1 MLRQSGPSVGS
12 FDSASLRPVF
22 DPALYLVTD
31 QRLCGERSVLDVV
44 GLAVRGGATMVQLRE
59 KRLDMRSL
67 VDLARALKGLLA
79 PFGVPLVIND
89 RVDVALAVEAC
100 GVHLGQHDMPAE
112 LARHLLGQ
120 GALIGL
126 SVERPE
132 HIREAERL
140 DVDYYGVS
148 PIFPT
153 ATKAELK
160 SSWGLDGLA
169 AARLATAR
177 PLVAI
182 GGITIE
188 NVAEVV
194 RAGADGVAVVS
205 AICSAADP
213 LRAAE
218 TLIRDVRN
226 GQRRSQ

>member
-1 MLRQSGPSVGS
+1 M
-12 FDSASLRPVF
+12 RPAF
-22 DPALYLVTD
+22 DPSLYLVTD
-31 QRLCGERSVLDVV
+31 QRLCGEQNVLDVV

-79 PFGVPLVIND
+79 PFGVPLLIND
-89 RVDVALAVEAC
+89 RVDAALAVGAD

-112 LARHLLGQ
+112 LARHLLGPR
-120 GALIGL
+120 ALIGL
-126 SVERPE
+126 SVERLE

-140 DVDYYGVS
+140 DADYYGIS

-153 ATKAELK
+153 PTKPDLE
-160 SSWGLDGLA
+160 SVWGLAGLA
-169 AARLATAR
+169 AARQATAR

-182 GGITIE
+182 GGI
-188 NVAEVV
+188 NADNAEAVV

-205 AICSAADP
+205 AICAAADP

-218 TLIRDVRN
+218 MLTQALRLGRSLI
-226 GQRRSQ
+226 Q

>member
-1 MLRQSGPSVGS
+1 MPLP
-12 FDSASLRPVF
+12 ARPPARPGF
-22 DPALYLVTD
+22 DPSLYLVTD
-31 QRLCGERSVLDVV
+31 QRLCGERNVLDMV
-44 GLAVRGGATMVQLRE
+44 GLAVRGGVTMVQLRE

-79 PFGVPLVIND
+79 PFGVPLLIND
-89 RVDVALAVEAC
+89 RVDAALAVGAD

-112 LARHLLGQ
+112 LARHLLGPR
-120 GALIGL
+120 ALIGL
-126 SVERPE
+126 SVERLE
-132 HIREAERL
+132 HIHEAGRL

-153 ATKAELK
+153 PTKPDLESA
-160 SSWGLDGLA
+160 WGLAGLA

-177 PLVAI
+177 QLVAI
-182 GGITIE
+182 GGI
-188 NVAEVV
+188 NADNAETVV

-218 TLIRDVRN
+218 MLVQALRLGRSLI
-226 GQRRSQ
+226 Q